1 MYSQAIRRIGVQPH
15 EAMMV
20 GDRYDTDISGALGM
34 GLATTGVLTG
44 VSSRHDFE
52 TAIKPPH
59 IIANNLVELR
69 KLFEASDS

>member
-1 MYSQAIRRIGVQPH
+1 
-15 EAMMV
+15 MMV

-52 TAIKPPH
+52 TAIEPPH
-59 IIANNLVELR
+59 IIATDLVELR
-69 KLFEASDS
+69 KLFEASDA